1 MKNILSDKKNLAI
14 AILAL
19 LFIIFA
25 SLYFLQKSEVL
36 SPTVMVVGN
45 KTITERDIINELKGN
60 NGTATIVN
68 MINAYIVSEYAESIG
83 NGASDYEVN
92 QLVVLNEHQADLMR
106 TTIDQILEDNGMPR
120 DYWIKTVRRQAV
132 LLKLA
137 YTHEEMLKAIAD
149 GLVDVTPYSMPEIE
163 KVRAYRF
170 ADKNIAAT
178 SLAALKEGTESGLAT
193 VLSNVINA
201 EESKNVLVFTP
212 GEKGTEVLTAA
223 TKGLENGDISEV
235 LEVKGAGFL
244 IVKLIERK
252 DQFLANDG
260 NAQLMAAYA
269 LMEKDKKAYEEKI
282 SNVRSQAVAKINIDI
297 FNPRYENIREIY
309 KQQKLQNPDI
319 PGFTK

>member
-1 MKNILSDKKNLAI
+1 MNNILNDKKNLAI

-25 SLYFLQKSEVL
+25 SLYFLQKNEVL
-36 SPTVMVVGN
+36 SPTVMVIGN

-68 MINAYIVSEYAESIG
+68 MINAYIVSEYASSIG
-83 NGASDYEVN
+83 MTPSDDEVS
-92 QLVVLNEHQADLMR
+92 QLVTLNEHQADLMG
-106 TTIDQILEDNGMPR
+106 TTVDQILEESGTPK
-120 DYWIKTVRRQAV
+120 DYWIKTINRQAT
-132 LLKLA
+132 LLKLT
-137 YTHEEMLKAIAD
+137 YTDEEMTKAIAD
-149 GLVDVTPYSMPEIE
+149 GIVDVTPYSMPEIE
-163 KVRAYRF
+163 KVRVYRF
-170 ADKNIAAT
+170 TDKNIAAA
-178 SLAALKEGTESGLAT
+178 SLEALKEGTESGLAT

-201 EESKNVLVFTP
+201 EEAKSVLVFTP

-223 TKGLENGDISEV
+223 TEGLENNGLSGV

-244 IVKLIERK
+244 IVELIERK
-252 DQFLANDG
+252 GQFIANAE
-260 NAQLMAAYA
+260 NAKLIAAYA
-269 LMEKDKKAYEEKI
+269 LMEKNKKAYDEKI